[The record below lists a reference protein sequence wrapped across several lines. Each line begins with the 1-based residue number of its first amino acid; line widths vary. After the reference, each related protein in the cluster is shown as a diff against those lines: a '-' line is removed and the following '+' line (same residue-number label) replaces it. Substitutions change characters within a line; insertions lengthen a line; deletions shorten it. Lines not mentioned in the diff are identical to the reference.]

1 MQDTR
6 NIAILSHSGAGKT
19 SLTEALLYR
28 AGVIP
33 APGRVE
39 DGNTASD
46 FTPEEQRRK
55 ISIYSTVHPLE
66 WRGNHINNIATPG
79 YSDFDA
85 QIRGAVLAGHAARIV
100 ICATSG
106 PAVCPGRLGD
116 DSFGQEMTT
125 RSVF

>member
-66 WRGNHINNIATPG
+66 WRGHHFNHLDTPRDA
-79 YSDFDA
+79 DFVA
-85 QIRGAVLAGHAARIV
+85 QSRGAQLAADAALHAFRAGSRPPV
-100 ICATSG
+100 G
-106 PAVCPGRLGD
+106 
-116 DSFGQEMTT
+116 
-125 RSVF
+125 

>member
-55 ISIYSTVHPLE
+55 ISIYSTVHALE
-66 WRGNHINNIATPG
+66 WRGNPFNIIDTPG
-79 YSDFDA
+79 YADFVA
-85 QIRGAVLAGHAARIV
+85 QIRRALLAADAAPV
-100 ICATSG
+100 VVSGVSG
-106 PAVCPGRLGD
+106 PADGPGGGSNH
-116 DSFGQEMTT
+116 SFAAE
-125 RSVF
+125 RSA